1 MEGLP
6 LPELIIEVI
15 SEMGTPDASVVE
27 ALGSI
32 RIWFPE
38 LIVIA
43 PLPLVIEDPAIN
55 SVWDQ
60 LFRISDKEA

>member
-1 MEGLP
+1 METFP
-6 LPELIIEVI
+6 LVEPITEVAV
-15 SEMGTPDASVVE
+15 SKFGR
-27 ALGSI
+27 SI

-55 SVWDQ
+55 SV
-60 LFRISDKEA
+60 